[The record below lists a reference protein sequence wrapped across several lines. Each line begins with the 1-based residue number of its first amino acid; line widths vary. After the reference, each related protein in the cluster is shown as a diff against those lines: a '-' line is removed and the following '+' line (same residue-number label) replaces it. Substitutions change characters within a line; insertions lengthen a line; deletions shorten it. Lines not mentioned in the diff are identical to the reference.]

1 MIFVQEDLTV
11 TVLGQSLR
19 QIIPKIIGET
29 LNGWFEIIKPLV
41 EFKFEVILSRSN
53 NMWELATVE
62 EIDNLGEGGA
72 GSSSGGFSD
81 GLDLDLDVSIIWF
94 KSTKIKYS
102 FGIFARIKTKHF
114 TSRARWCSCPT
125 GINFCSWPV
134 QL

>member
-1 MIFVQEDLTV
+1 M
-11 TVLGQSLR
+11 LGQSLR

-81 GLDLDLDVSIIWF
+81 GLDLDLDVSNVAQV
-94 KSTKIKYS
+94 KQK
-102 FGIFARIKTKHF
+102 
-114 TSRARWCSCPT
+114 
-125 GINFCSWPV
+125 
-134 QL
+134 